1 MSTIHTI
8 DAVEV
13 VTRLRKMGLTDY
25 DIASTVG
32 TTISQRLLR
41 KICPHCRR
49 EREFTDYEK
58 DVIKK
63 IGEKYDYK
71 FNIEGVK
78 TYDAVGC
85 EKCNNSGYYD
95 RVGIFEVLN
104 MDDDIK
110 ELIMEGKSSIEIRK
124 KAMEK
129 DYRPLI
135 VVGVNKVIQ
144 GETNLGELNKKL
156 IIFNNL

>member
-1 MSTIHTI
+1 
-8 DAVEV
+8 
-13 VTRLRKMGLTDY
+13 
-25 DIASTVG
+25 
-32 TTISQRLLR
+32 
-41 KICPHCRR
+41 
-49 EREFTDYEK
+49 
-58 DVIKK
+58 
-63 IGEKYDYK
+63 
-71 FNIEGVK
+71 
-78 TYDAVGC
+78 
-85 EKCNNSGYYD
+85 
-95 RVGIFEVLN
+95 

-135 VVGVNKVIQ
+135 VDGVNKVIQ